1 MTTYL
6 RQKFKTNLA
15 SALAESFSVNSPDD
29 YFIFVGR
36 THQWPDNDNPPEAVD
51 SFDEEIEAWQNMIAM
66 GKLNSSNVIVG
77 AKRYDWTYNTVF
89 DQYDNSIDLYEE
101 GLEKKYYCITDDL
114 NVYKCLSNNY
124 GSPSLYKPTS
134 VTPEEEITQDG
145 YIWKFM
151 FKVREEMHDFL
162 MEQFIPI
169 EKLTNIIYSD
179 DRSLQNNVKI
189 SSVPGSI
196 ENIVV
201 YQLGGSYPIAIVD
214 DEVGGG
220 EQKHTILQ
228 VITTTQFKLAP
239 LSDLSRITGTYDDF
253 YELYV
258 SEGPGAG
265 QKAVISNYTV
275 SSTNSSDITVDVA
288 TPLIGLSAQSVYRI
302 YPRIKITGDG
312 QNASAIPVMNSNKLI
327 TDIKIINSGSNYH
340 FASVDVYRKN
350 ASYSNKTLAKAIISP
365 LFGHG
370 FDALSEFGSNMMLIN
385 VPLNTRDEALINDN
399 LKNLLTNEYRQIGI
413 LKNAYENDPDNL
425 VLLGSSEE
433 YSTIM
438 EIESLNYTSD
448 ITFYPDSDYCTG
460 GGCLGSLLGLIDSI
474 ISQGEDS
481 NPSQARGVIQSV
493 TFAGSDKPGAFIL
506 TIANT
511 NGRFLTSAESNYQLV
526 VGSQTISSSITG
538 ILAEGSFTTNTFSI
552 NDFILGTET
561 GSTAKVVSWIAN
573 PFGTSGTLKINDIK
587 GKFNSSYFSKST
599 GTTVLVRGEN
609 VVGYSGVNST
619 TGQLNNNFSKVGIIK
634 SVYPEINDTKIFY
647 KVTTTLTITP
657 QSGSFS
663 SDLFR
668 INDIIAN
675 GTDDTAT
682 NYAQARVIGYTPPTN
697 ITDSTTA
704 KLEIN
709 GINGNF
715 AVNDILYFVSGT
727 NITNARITEID
738 EPEVLSYYGD
748 VLYIQ
753 NVQPISTSDDTEEQI
768 KVLITF

>member
-15 SALAESFSVNSPDD
+15 LALAESFSVNSPDD

-36 THQWPDNDNPPEAVD
+36 TQSWPDNDIPPEAVD
-51 SFDEEIEAWQNMIAM
+51 SFDEEIQAWQNMIAM
-66 GKLNSSNVIVG
+66 GKLNSSNVVVG
-77 AKRYDWTYNTVF
+77 AKRYDWVYNTVF
-89 DQYDNSIDLYEE
+89 DQYDSSIDLYEE
-101 GLEKKYYCITDDL
+101 GSEKKYYCITDDL

-134 VTPEEEITQDG
+134 QTPEEEITQDG

-151 FKVREEMHDFL
+151 FKVREEMYDFL

-179 DRSLQNNVKI
+179 DRSLQNNVRI

-196 ENIVV
+196 ENIVI
-201 YQLGGSYPIAIVD
+201 YQFGGSYPIAIVD

-220 EQKHTILQ
+220 EQKHKILQ
-228 VITTTQFKLAP
+228 AVTTTQFKLAP
-239 LSDLSRITGTYDDF
+239 LADLSRTTGTYDDY
-253 YELYV
+253 YELYI

-265 QKAVISNYTV
+265 QKAVISNYSV
-275 SSTNSSDITVDVA
+275 SSTNSSDITVDLA
-288 TPLIGLSAQSVYRI
+288 TPLIGVTSQSVYRI

-312 QNASAIPVMNSNKLI
+312 ENASAIPVMNSNKLI

-340 FASVDVYRKN
+340 FATVDVYRKN
-350 ASYSNKTLAKAIISP
+350 ATYSNKTLAKAIISP
-365 LFGHG
+365 LSGHG
-370 FDALSEFGSNMMLIN
+370 FDAILELGSNMMLIN

-399 LKNLLTNEYRQIGI
+399 LRNLLTNDYRQIGI
-413 LKNAYENDPDNL
+413 LKNAYQNDPDNL
-425 VLLGSSEE
+425 VLLGSGEE
-433 YSTIM
+433 YNTIM
-438 EIESLNYTSD
+438 EIESLNYTST
-448 ITFYPDSDYCTG
+448 ITFYPNSGFCVG
-460 GGCLGSLLGLIDSI
+460 GGCTSALLSLFGATVT
-474 ISQGEDS
+474 QGEDV
-481 NPSQARGVIQSV
+481 NPSQARGVIEAV
-493 TFAGSDKPGAFIL
+493 TFAADKPGAFVI
-506 TIANT
+506 TVSNT
-511 NGRFLTSAESNYQLV
+511 NGRFLPSTESNYNLTVNGQI
-526 VGSQTISSSITG
+526 ISSDITG
-538 ILAEGSFTTNTFSI
+538 VIREGSFDINTFSP
-552 NDFILGTET
+552 NDFILGAET
-561 GSTAKVVSWIAN
+561 GSTAKVVSWTSNA
-573 PFGTSGTLKINDIK
+573 FGTSGTLKINDIK

-609 VVGYSGVNST
+609 IVGYSAIDSNTGQINST
-619 TGQLNNNFSKVGIIK
+619 PDTVGIIK
-634 SVYPEINDTKIFY
+634 AVYPEVNDTKIFY

-657 QSGSFS
+657 DSGSFTT
-663 SDLFR
+663 DLFK

-675 GTDDTAT
+675 GTDDTVA
-682 NYAQARVIGYTPPTN
+682 NYAQARVIGYTPPSGTDN
-697 ITDSTTA
+697 ITA

-709 GINGNF
+709 NISGEF
-715 AVNDILYFVSGT
+715 EVDDILYFVSGT